1 MNLKRMA
8 LINKAFEKLDSNGN
22 GVVTMK
28 DLDGVYN
35 YLKNPHFLAGEKTK
49 EQIFGEFLTA
59 FELSGHVDGRV
70 RIKYESSTSRI
81 SYQIG
86 RS

>member
-8 LINKAFEKLDSNGN
+8 LINKAFDKLDSNGN

-70 RIKYESSTSRI
+70 SGVGTLACLSS
-81 SYQIG
+81 
-86 RS
+86 